1 MQNLLTEA
9 YEQLEQD
16 TEKEIANAMKFQNA
30 RMFDLEAKSKGL
42 ELELEE
48 RLIAYKNLEGMIES
62 MEQESKELRERNRN
76 YEQGID
82 GLQEVSLV

>member
-16 TEKEIANAMKFQNA
+16 TEKEIANAMKIQNA
-30 RMFDLEAKSKGL
+30 RMLDLEAKSKGL

-48 RLIAYKNLEGMIES
+48 RSIAYRNLEEMIES
-62 MEQESKELRERNRN
+62 MEQESKELRERNHS
-76 YEQGID
+76 YEQGIN
-82 GLQEVSLV
+82 GLPEVSLI